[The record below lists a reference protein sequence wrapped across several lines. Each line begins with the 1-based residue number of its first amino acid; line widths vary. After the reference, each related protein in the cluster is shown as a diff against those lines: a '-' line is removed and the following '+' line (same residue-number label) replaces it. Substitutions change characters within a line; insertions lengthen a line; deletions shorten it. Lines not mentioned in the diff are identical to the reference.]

1 MSGVCRALWNQKCQT
16 RLEKLLQ
23 TKKDYRS
30 RLLFLNLQSA
40 IEKVAYPQREKPFW
54 SIKIGHF
61 GYNADPMDS
70 IKEKS
75 LSHCITQQNGQ
86 TKIEMG
92 YEIDYESVSKVFKED
107 KIFMDFS
114 EEGNGWVRT
123 NSIATFATNKF
134 CTCSES
140 SSCKENQ

>member
-1 MSGVCRALWNQKCQT
+1 MSSVCRAVWNQKCQT
-16 RLEKLLQ
+16 HVEKLLQ

-40 IEKVAYPQREKPFW
+40 IEKVAYPQTEKPFW

-75 LSHCITQQNGQ
+75 LSHCKTYVFISPMTLFIYYR
-86 TKIEMG
+86 TYK
-92 YEIDYESVSKVFKED
+92 YEGFNFD
-107 KIFMDFS
+107 
-114 EEGNGWVRT
+114 
-123 NSIATFATNKF
+123 ATWAIGFAKF
-134 CTCSES
+134 VT
-140 SSCKENQ
+140 